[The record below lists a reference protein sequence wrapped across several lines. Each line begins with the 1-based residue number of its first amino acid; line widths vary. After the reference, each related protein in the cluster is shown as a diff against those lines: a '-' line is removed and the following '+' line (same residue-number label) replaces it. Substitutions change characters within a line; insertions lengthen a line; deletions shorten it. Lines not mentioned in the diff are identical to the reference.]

1 MISVKLIDLNQKDFK
16 LRAVLN
22 KRVIGFLKAKFER
35 NNSGFSMNE
44 Y

>member
-22 KRVIGFLKAKFER
+22 KRVIGFLKLNLREIIQVF
-35 NNSGFSMNE
+35 
-44 Y
+44 